1 VIREDRKTNR
11 VKIKQ
16 CFVGNRVIQ
25 GDLAK
30 LDEQEDKAGHRQKG
44 HKRQKGKSNNFTNPG
59 I

>member
-30 LDEQEDKAGHRQKG
+30 LDEQVRVFGYYVID
-44 HKRQKGKSNNFTNPG
+44 GKNLCK
-59 I
+59 